1 MDGAVYLTGN
11 HMSALADNLDVIA
24 ANIANASTPGYKRG
38 VCAFTAVLQAAAEAT
53 PSVTGEPALIWAR
66 LTDRTTD
73 FSQGP
78 VGRTGRDLDLALQ
91 GRGFFVVETPAGT
104 RYTRKGRLYVSP
116 EGELVDGAG
125 SRFAAQSGS
134 LRVPAQAA
142 KISVDSEGRVAA
154 DDQPVGQLMLMDIP
168 EPDKL
173 VAEGW
178 ANFRNDGPPARR
190 AVGSQVIQ
198 GAIEESN
205 VSPVR
210 EMVGLLGV
218 MRAYEAG
225 ARLAKRLDA
234 LDGELVKTAA

>member
-1 MDGAVYLTGN
+1 
-11 HMSALADNLDVIA
+11 
-24 ANIANASTPGYKRG
+24 
-38 VCAFTAVLQAAAEAT
+38 
-53 PSVTGEPALIWAR
+53 
-66 LTDRTTD
+66 
-73 FSQGP
+73 
-78 VGRTGRDLDLALQ
+78 
-91 GRGFFVVETPAGT
+91 
-104 RYTRKGRLYVSP
+104 
-116 EGELVDGAG
+116 VDGAG